1 MRKAEEFDVD
11 VLKSNDE
18 YIDMISNLQNMYGEG
33 DRSNALLD
41 DMIFRLIK
49 GLNARFTMTEKAA
62 RVNTKRQFK
71 DWKVMQKYMRKHK
84 EGSEEDPEPPEEPT
98 KKPEVTADEQTLV
111 VEDKPKNSLLLA
123 FKRVFKIIGKR
134 EERPQIESKGAEENP
149 ANVDGQ
155 SNSLSEAPPKAEQP
169 TTEAE
174 VVEEAKEG
182 EVVKDN
188 EEQNDVEE
196 ADDESDADEDV
207 LKF

>member
-1 MRKAEEFDVD
+1 MRKAEEFDAD
-11 VLKSNDE
+11 VLKSNNE
-18 YIDMISNLQNMYGEG
+18 YIDMINNLQSMYGEG

-62 RVNTKRQFK
+62 KVNTKRQFK
-71 DWKVMQKYMRKHK
+71 DWKAMQKYMRKHK
-84 EGSEEDPEPPEEPT
+84 EGSEEDPEPPKE
-98 KKPEVTADEQTLV
+98 PEVNTGEQTPAI
-111 VEDKPKNSLLLA
+111 ENKPQNSLLLA

-155 SNSLSEAPPKAEQP
+155 SNSLSEAPPKAEQQTP
-169 TTEAE
+169 EAE

-182 EVVKDN
+182 EVVEDN